1 MELLNICGLKKSY
14 FIENSRTMKKEKVE
28 VIKNISLQI
37 KENESV
43 SIMGKSGCGKT
54 TLLKML
60 GGLLMP
66 SGGDIF
72 YKGESITHFKNRRM
86 EEYRRRRVGFVFQD
100 YRLLENMTIKEN
112 MILPLMLDHRDVKE
126 SVHRVD
132 EMAERLQISHRMDYY
147 PNELSGG
154 EKQRAAI
161 GRALIHRPSLIL
173 ADEPT
178 GNLDSVS
185 SEMVME
191 LLVRLQQELNVTM
204 ILVTHDRE
212 IADYCNR
219 VIKIADGKI
228 DTLSREA

>member
-72 YKGESITHFKNRRM
+72 YKGESMTHFKNRRM
-86 EEYRRRRVGFVFQD
+86 EEYRRRQVGFVFQD

-161 GRALIHRPSLIL
+161 GRALIHKPSLIL

-191 LLVRLQQELNVTM
+191 LLARLQRELNVTM

>member
-43 SIMGKSGCGKT
+43 S
-54 TLLKML
+54 
-60 GGLLMP
+60 
-66 SGGDIF
+66 
-72 YKGESITHFKNRRM
+72 
-86 EEYRRRRVGFVFQD
+86 
-100 YRLLENMTIKEN
+100 
-112 MILPLMLDHRDVKE
+112 
-126 SVHRVD
+126 
-132 EMAERLQISHRMDYY
+132 
-147 PNELSGG
+147 
-154 EKQRAAI
+154 
-161 GRALIHRPSLIL
+161 
-173 ADEPT
+173 
-178 GNLDSVS
+178 

-191 LLVRLQQELNVTM
+191 LLVRLQRELNVTM

-219 VIKIADGKI
+219 VIKIVDGKI

>member
-72 YKGESITHFKNRRM
+72 YKGESMTHFKNRRM
-86 EEYRRRRVGFVFQD
+86 EEYRRRQVGFVFQD

-191 LLVRLQQELNVTM
+191 LLVRLQRELNVTM

>member
-1 MELLNICGLKKSY
+1 
-14 FIENSRTMKKEKVE
+14 
-28 VIKNISLQI
+28 
-37 KENESV
+37 
-43 SIMGKSGCGKT
+43 
-54 TLLKML
+54 
-60 GGLLMP
+60 MP

-72 YKGESITHFKNRRM
+72 YKGESMPHFKNRRM
-86 EEYRRRRVGFVFQD
+86 EEYRRRQVGFVFQD

-191 LLVRLQQELNVTM
+191 LLARLQRELNVTM

>member
-72 YKGESITHFKNRRM
+72 YKGESMTHFKNRRM
-86 EEYRRRRVGFVFQD
+86 EEYRRKQVGFVFQD

-126 SVHRVD
+126 SVRRVD

-147 PNELSGG
+147 PSELSGG

-161 GRALIHRPSLIL
+161 GRALIHKPSLIL

-191 LLVRLQQELNVTM
+191 LLVRLQRELNVTM
-204 ILVTHDRE
+204 VLVTHDRE

>member
-126 SVHRVD
+126 SVRRVD

-191 LLVRLQQELNVTM
+191 LLARLQRELNVTM

>member
-72 YKGESITHFKNRRM
+72 YKGESMTHFKNRRM
-86 EEYRRRRVGFVFQD
+86 EEYRRRQVGFVFQD

-191 LLVRLQQELNVTM
+191 LLARLQRELNVTM

>member
-126 SVHRVD
+126 SVRRVD

-147 PNELSGG
+147 PSELSGG

-161 GRALIHRPSLIL
+161 GRALIHKPSLIL

-191 LLVRLQQELNVTM
+191 LLVRLQRELNVTM